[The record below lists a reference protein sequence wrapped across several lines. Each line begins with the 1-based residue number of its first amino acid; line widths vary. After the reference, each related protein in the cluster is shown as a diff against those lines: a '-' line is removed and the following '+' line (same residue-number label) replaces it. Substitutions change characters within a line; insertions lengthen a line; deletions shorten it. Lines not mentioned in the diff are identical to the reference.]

1 MVAWD
6 GESDLGGIRFRRSS
20 IPLLLGAVAVTAGW
34 TAVWAVSDHPAQLP
48 ATGVDRRDATYGPLA
63 LPWQGAATAGQWR
76 SMGPAPIGGEI
87 CCGSSLRGEYGSA
100 SGRIT
105 SLVTEVSTQ
114 GPEARHLCQEILAS
128 VAAYVR
134 RLPGDGAARGWTR

>member
-34 TAVWAVSDHPAQLP
+34 TAVWAVSDHPAAQLP

-76 SMGPAPIGGEI
+76 SIGPAPIANEI
-87 CCGSSLRGEYGSA
+87 CCGSSLRESRKPLRA
-100 SGRIT
+100 VFTKAPVRCREEIECRFW
-105 SLVTEVSTQ
+105 LRST
-114 GPEARHLCQEILAS
+114 ARAVRAEELA
-128 VAAYVR
+128 
-134 RLPGDGAARGWTR
+134 

>member
-76 SMGPAPIGGEI
+76 SIGPAGT
-87 CCGSSLRGEYGSA
+87 SA
-100 SGRIT
+100 GMATLDSPSARSTGAPPGTVWLSTLTR
-105 SLVTEVSTQ
+105 TE
-114 GPEARHLCQEILAS
+114 
-128 VAAYVR
+128 
-134 RLPGDGAARGWTR
+134 